1 MKTLWKAIAKVAF
14 YAIGGMLMIYA
25 AARSLHFIQSTLAS
39 EQQIL
44 GFLALAATSGG
55 AVAWL
60 LVFLHAAEG
69 VGQKATAGIMVVI
82 CLLGEFALFAFD
94 TLLESGNA
102 GMISAMT
109 SEEIRTVVMGMSG
122 LIAVNIGAT
131 IMFHLVDPDNMRSM
145 REDFVKDKLE
155 GEAMKLIEK
164 RGEEIAR
171 DMAPKLADQWADEF
185 EQRFNSIQALGIGR
199 SANDKSNLAWP
210 WQKGKKPV
218 PVLDALEKD
227 QTVVLEPA
235 DQVGFSPNGKG
246 HKPVG
251 KHEGL
256 SDFQ

>member
-25 AARSLHFIQSTLAS
+25 AARSLHFIQATLS
-39 EQQIL
+39 SDQQIL

-69 VGQKATAGIMVVI
+69 VGQKATAGIMVVV

-102 GMISAMT
+102 GMIAAMT

-122 LIAVNIGAT
+122 LIAINIGAT
-131 IMFHLVDPDNMRSM
+131 IAFHLVDPGNMKDM
-145 REDFVKDKLE
+145 REDFVKAKLE
-155 GEAMKLIEK
+155 DEAMKLIEK

-171 DMAPKLADQWADEF
+171 DMAPKLAEQWADEF

-199 SANDKSNLAWP
+199 ATRDKSNLTWP
-210 WQKGKKPV
+210 WQKN
-218 PVLDALEKD
+218 KD
-227 QTVVLEPA
+227 QAPALAEFEENPAVILEPA
-235 DQVGFSPNGKG
+235 GTVGFTPNGNG
-246 HKPVG
+246 HKPAG
-251 KHEGL
+251 NDNHP
-256 SDFQ
+256 DFQ